1 MIFKIYPNA
10 KRYDEKTFEGKNFI
24 AKCATFRRRKYGFAH
39 ECEIKF
45 YIDDYRCKV
54 NGLVK
59 YCNRTWENFKY
70 ECVLKNAIENLPP
83 DKREQAYK
91 ELIEDTVNKT
101 KGEVESFLAEFK
113 SEYAKLPDST
123 KEKLKNIEVKTEEQ
137 AQELL
142 CQIKCLNVLST
153 MMEYCEENKGGGE
166 EDAQN

>member
-10 KRYDEKTFEGKNFI
+10 KRYDEKTVGGKNFV
-24 AKCATFRRRKYGFAH
+24 AKCATFRRGRCGFAH
-39 ECEIKF
+39 ECEITF
-45 YIDDYRCKV
+45 YVNDCRCKV

-70 ECVLKNAIENLPP
+70 ESVLRDAIENLPP
-83 DKREQAYK
+83 DKQEQAYK
-91 ELIEDTVNKT
+91 ELIEDTINKT

-123 KEKLKNIEVKTEEQ
+123 KERLKNIEVKTEEQ

-142 CQIKCLNVLST
+142 RQIKCLNVLNT
-153 MMEYCEENKGGGE
+153 MMEYCEEIKGK